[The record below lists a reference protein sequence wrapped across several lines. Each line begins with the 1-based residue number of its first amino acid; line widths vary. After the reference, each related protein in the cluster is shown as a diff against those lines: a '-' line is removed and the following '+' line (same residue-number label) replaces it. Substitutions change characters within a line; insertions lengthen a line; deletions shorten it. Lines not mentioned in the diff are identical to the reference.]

1 MTHQWVDALKF
12 DGRQRDFYDAGQR
25 RLVLR
30 VSKHSKNWRVI
41 IRGDKGQPQGQ
52 NIGRFPDVSVK
63 QARELAAAALVRARE
78 RRDSGMPAIEAKP
91 APLKTT
97 PEPVEASQSRALVV
111 VRQIPVDGRPKPDAT
126 YRELADYY
134 FQEEPRARNYTSANE
149 IRRMLDK
156 IILPVWGPLPYAR
169 IDRDDALDLL
179 AKVARERGPR
189 SADMVLAITRRI
201 ANFAQLID
209 KNYYTPF
216 VKGMAKTDASQR
228 IRSRVLNDAELVVM
242 WEACGKLG
250 TFGALVKCLLLLGQR
265 RTRVATMQRSAIH
278 DGIWHLQFVPKRQ
291 KGVPLAIQLP
301 SLVQQI
307 IAEQPTIKGIDWV
320 FPSTRHGRHAKP
332 GAAIGS
338 FCAYAQH
345 KAELDRIMRQR
356 LPDMPQWQLHDLR
369 RTARTRLSQIGVSEE
384 RAERVLAHGASL
396 IVQVYNQH
404 RYQNEIGEDLEKLA
418 AHISQLVAPKAPTK
432 AKALK
437 SKPAP
442 RQLGKA
448 GDGAR
453 LLPSLPQPN

>member
-1 MTHQWVDALKF
+1 MPAVQMTHQWVDALKF
-12 DGRQRDFYDAGQR
+12 DGKQRDFYDAGQR

-41 IRGDKGQPQGQ
+41 IRSDKGQPQGQ
-52 NIGRFPDVSVK
+52 NIGRFPEVSVK
-63 QARELAAAALVRARE
+63 QARELAAAALVRSRE
-78 RRDSGMPAIEAKP
+78 RRDSGMAPAEASP
-91 APLKTT
+91 ASVHT
-97 PEPVEASQSRALVV
+97 SQSRALVV

-134 FQEEPRARNYTSANE
+134 FQEEPQARNYTSANE

-169 IDRDDALDLL
+169 IDREDALDLL

-189 SADMVLAITRRI
+189 SADMVLAVTRRI

-209 KNYYTPF
+209 ARYRTPF
-216 VKGMAKTDASQR
+216 VRGMAKTDASQR
-228 IRSRVLNDAELVVM
+228 IRSRVLSDAELVVM
-242 WEACGKLG
+242 WDACGKLG

-291 KGVPLAIQLP
+291 KGVPLAIRLP
-301 SLVQQI
+301 LLVQQI
-307 IAEQPTIKGIDWV
+307 IAGQPTIKGVDWV

-345 KAELDRIMRQR
+345 KAELDRLMRQH
-356 LPDMPQWQLHDLR
+356 LPDMAQWQLHDLR
-369 RTARTRLSQIGVSEE
+369 RTARTRLSQIGVPEE

-418 AHISQLVAPKAPTK
+418 AHISQLVAPKAPAK
-432 AKALK
+432 AKAQKLK
-437 SKPAP
+437 ASQ
-442 RQLGKA
+442 RQLGRD
-448 GDGAR
+448 GDGGR
-453 LLPSLPQPN
+453 SQPLSP